1 MSEHLWDE
9 EEDDEAKPE
18 TTEPSRFDSPKLLES
33 QLADPN
39 LRRVDRRKLVVAG
52 GLVGLV
58 LLGAGGVY
66 ASQRRGGAIVHATQ
80 RKEAPRSAQ
89 VADYMRAL
97 EHDQPQNPSPAE
109 PCAGVFEDGVCY
121 PPDDKLDKSVLTAT
135 AQPATADDGDPC
147 PGCTPA
153 QAIALEEARMK
164 AAGDPEGLGQQY
176 VGAGK
181 PTYATNPKTGK
192 TELVRGAEDEGDD
205 YTRLDLAPIV
215 MRTPNHRP
223 PAAPQLSTA
232 PDALQMP
239 MMMTPPGGGVQVP
252 AGIREALEAARND
265 GAGDPDR
272 AKEDFA
278 AKAPPLDSGGGLREL
293 GECELTAGDVIHVS
307 NLTAINT
314 DVPARA
320 TITAVVT
327 ETVYCGAS
335 RQYVAIP
342 AGARF
347 TASANSRVAYGDDK
361 IQVCMDQLRLPPSAA
376 APNGSVLATDCWAAA
391 AIDGMIG
398 WAGEVDNHWPQLLGG
413 IALSTLFSL
422 GTSASAGNQEGWAPT
437 VGQRAAAQAGGQ
449 LNAAGQRVT
458 QRELQRKP
466 TIMRKALQAGAVI
479 VTRNQQMTPH
489 IGLAMQIKKPLRSR
503 R

>member
-9 EEDDEAKPE
+9 DEAKLEPAE
-18 TTEPSRFDSPKLLES
+18 TNEPSRFESPKLLES

-66 ASQRRGGAIVHATQ
+66 ASQRRGGTIVHATP
-80 RKEAPRSAQ
+80 RKELRKSAQ

-97 EHDQPQNPSPAE
+97 DDGQQKPAPAK
-109 PCAGVFEDGVCY
+109 PCAGVIEDGVCY
-121 PPDDKLDKSVLTAT
+121 PPDDQLDQSVLTAT
-135 AQPATADDGDPC
+135 AQPAPTDDSDPC

-164 AAGDPEGLGQQY
+164 AAGDPEGRGQQY
-176 VGAGK
+176 MGAGK

-192 TELVRGAEDEGDD
+192 AEVARGEEDEGD
-205 YTRLDLAPIV
+205 YTRLELAPIV
-215 MRTPNHRP
+215 MRTPT
-223 PAAPQLSTA
+223 STA
-232 PDALQMP
+232 SSPARAASPDELQMP
-239 MMMTPPGGGVQVP
+239 MMPMTPPAGGVQVP
-252 AGIREALEAARND
+252 AGIREALEAAQNG

-272 AKEDFA
+272 VKEDFA
-278 AKAPPLDSGGGLREL
+278 AKAPPLDSGNVPREL

-320 TITAVVT
+320 TITAMVS

-347 TASANSRVAYGDDK
+347 TASANSRVAYGDSK
-361 IQVCMDQLRLPPSAA
+361 IQVCMDQLRLPPSGA
-376 APNGSVLATDCWAAA
+376 APNGSVIATDCWAAA
-391 AIDGMIG
+391 DIGGMVG
-398 WAGEVDNHWPQLLGG
+398 WDGEVDNHWPQTLASV
-413 IALSTLFSL
+413 ALSALFSL
-422 GTSASAGNQEGWAPT
+422 GAASAAGNQEGWAPT
-437 VGQRAAAQAGGQ
+437 LGQRAASQAGGQ
-449 LNAAGQRVT
+449 LHAAGQRVT

-466 TIMRKALQAGAVI
+466 TIVRRSLQAGAVI
-479 VTRNQQMTPH
+479 VTRNQKMTPH
-489 IGLAMQIKKPLRSR
+489 VGIAMQIKKPR
-503 R
+503 RRRQ